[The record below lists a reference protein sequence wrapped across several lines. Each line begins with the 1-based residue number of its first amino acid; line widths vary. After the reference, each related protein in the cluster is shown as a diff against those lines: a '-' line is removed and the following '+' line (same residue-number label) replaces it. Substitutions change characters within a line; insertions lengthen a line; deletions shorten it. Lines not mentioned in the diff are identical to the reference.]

1 MEFNWIDIILAIPL
15 AVGIV
20 MGLIKGIVKSLGS
33 LLGLVIGI
41 VVAYLCAEPFNTLLS
56 EYLTWSP
63 TQLYVLAFVLL
74 FVVVV
79 LLCAL
84 LVKIIDKFLSIVT
97 LAWLNKLLGGCFG
110 LLKYALLL
118 SVLINLVDIVDERF
132 NWIQPQVKEQSFL
145 YKPIKAVVPT
155 LMPYVHFYFDQQNE
169 TTRQ

>member
-1 MEFNWIDIILAIPL
+1 MEFNWLDRALGLPL
-15 AVGIV
+15 LYGLVRGLFRGIV
-20 MGLIKGIVKSLGS
+20 QSIGS
-33 LLGLVIGI
+33 LVGLVLGI
-41 VVAYLCAEPFNTLLS
+41 ALAYVYADALS
-56 EYLTWSP
+56 Q
-63 TQLYVLAFVLL
+63 QLSQWFVFTANQSYTIAFILL

-79 LLCAL
+79 LVCAL
-84 LVKIIDKFLSIVT
+84 LVKMLDKFLSIVT